1 MQTLSLN
8 RKISIIHNKIKWLN
22 DILSEKL
29 FLSSERVRGLI
40 DFLVDNKLIEKKVE
54 SKGYSYIIQENNS
67 WHNKKKLVEYNH

>member
-1 MQTLSLN
+1 MIPPT
-8 RKISIIHNKIKWLN
+8 
-22 DILSEKL
+22 EKL

-67 WHNKKKLVEYNH
+67 